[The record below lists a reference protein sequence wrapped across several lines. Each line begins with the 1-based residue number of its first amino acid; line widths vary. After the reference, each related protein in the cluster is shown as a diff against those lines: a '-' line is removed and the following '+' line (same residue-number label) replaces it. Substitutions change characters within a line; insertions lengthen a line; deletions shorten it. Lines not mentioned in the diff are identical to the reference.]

1 MISSRG
7 LTATLFAAALLAFLL
22 PFGTVSCGEPVT
34 FTGLELATST
44 VHGDDE
50 ALVDDIEGQGAFFA
64 ILAAISVFAGAGL
77 ALVGQRGQGTAAL
90 VGLLSLVALP
100 WIAALQP
107 LGSPDFIVRSGY
119 LVSAGSLVVIV
130 GIRAALLVRRR
141 RAAGSRTGWAAAGLC
156 LLFILLLLTFMVC
169 LSASLSFEVS

>member
-1 MISSRG
+1 MIGSRS
-7 LTATLFAAALLAFLL
+7 LAVALFAAALLAFLL

-64 ILAAISVFAGAGL
+64 ILAAISVLAG
-77 ALVGQRGQGTAAL
+77 
-90 VGLLSLVALP
+90 
-100 WIAALQP
+100 
-107 LGSPDFIVRSGY
+107 
-119 LVSAGSLVVIV
+119 
-130 GIRAALLVRRR
+130 
-141 RAAGSRTGWAAAGLC
+141 AGLC